1 MAIDAPGRPVDTPR
15 PSPNHDPMPSRNI
28 AVDVLVFGGG
38 IAGLWTLARLRAE
51 GLSAILLET
60 AALGSGQTIASQ
72 GIIHGGVKYA
82 LGGSAGDASAAI
94 AAMPELWTAC
104 LEGRGPL
111 DLRSVRVLSDR
122 QCLWT
127 ARGMGARL
135 MGLAASKTIRAGVST
150 LARDQ
155 RPEGFRDAPANVDVY
170 TVPEPVLEPRSL
182 VEAIAR
188 PHERCCVRYNADTL
202 RFTASGGALR
212 AADVSIDGEPVHI
225 EAAMMVFTA
234 GAGNEA
240 LLARAAE
247 SLGRGAPEPP
257 PMQRRPL
264 HMVLARERSEGTLPP
279 MYAHAVGMA
288 SGPLAT
294 VTSQRDTSGRNVWW
308 IGGSVAESGVDRS
321 AVEQAR
327 FALEQMSA
335 LAPWFDWSVVDWAPV
350 RIDRAEART
359 DSGRRPDGPVVI
371 EWAGAA
377 VCWPSKLAFA
387 PVVADQAVA
396 RALERC
402 RQRAGE
408 FPNDFTPAPIA
419 RLPWER
425 EDIKW
430 F

>member
-1 MAIDAPGRPVDTPR
+1 
-15 PSPNHDPMPSRNI
+15 MPPRNI

-51 GLSAILLET
+51 GLSAILLEST
-60 AALGSGQTIASQ
+60 ALGAGQTIASQ

-111 DLRSVRVLSDR
+111 DLRAARVLSDR

-150 LARDQ
+150 LPRSD

-188 PHERCCVRYNADTL
+188 PHERRCVRYEADSL
-202 RFTASGGALR
+202 RFSASNGTLH
-212 AADVSIDGEPVHI
+212 AAEVTIDGQPAHI
-225 EAAMMVFTA
+225 DAAMVVFTA

-240 LLARAAE
+240 LLARAAHA
-247 SLGRGAPEPP
+247 LGHDAPAPP

-264 HMVLARERSEGTLPP
+264 HMVLARERTEGTLPP

-308 IGGSVAESGVDRS
+308 IGGGIAESGVDRS
-321 AVEQAR
+321 PVEQAK
-327 FALEQMSA
+327 FALEQMSS
-335 LAPWFDWSVVDWAPV
+335 LAPWIDWSVVDWAPV

-359 DSGRRPDGPVVI
+359 DSGRRPDGPVVTD
-371 EWAGAA
+371 WAGAA

-387 PVVADQAVA
+387 PVVADQIVA
-396 RALERC
+396 RALER
-402 RQRAGE
+402 RQRGAAE
-408 FPNDFTPAPIA
+408 FPNDFIPAPIA

>member
-1 MAIDAPGRPVDTPR
+1 
-15 PSPNHDPMPSRNI
+15 MPSRDI
-28 AVDVLVFGGG
+28 AVDALVFGGG

-51 GLSAILLET
+51 GLQTLLLEST
-60 AALGSGQTIASQ
+60 ALGAGQTIASQ

-82 LGGSAGDASAAI
+82 LGGAAGDASAAI

-104 LEGRGPL
+104 LNGTGPL
-111 DLRSVRVLSDR
+111 DLRAVRVLSER

-135 MGLAASKTIRAGVST
+135 MGLAASKAIRAGVAA
-150 LARDQ
+150 LPRDE
-155 RPEGFRDAPANVDVY
+155 RPEGFRAAPANIDVY
-170 TVPEPVLEPRSL
+170 SVPEPVLEPRSL

-188 PHERCCVRYNADTL
+188 PYERLCVRYDAHSLRFATSGGTL
-202 RFTASGGALR
+202 RAVEAI
-212 AADVSIDGEPVHI
+212 IDGQAVRI
-225 EAAMMVFTA
+225 EAALMVFTA
-234 GAGNEA
+234 GSGNEA

-247 SLGRGAPEPP
+247 ALGHGAPAAPL
-257 PMQRRPL
+257 MQRRPL
-264 HMVLARERSEGTLPP
+264 HMVLARERSEGALPR

-294 VTSQRDTSGRNVWW
+294 VTSQRDTSGRTVWW
-308 IGGSVAESGVDRS
+308 IGGGVAESGVDRS
-321 AVEQAR
+321 SVEQAK
-327 FALEQMSA
+327 FALEQMSS
-335 LAPWFDWSVVDWAPV
+335 LAPWIDWSVVDWAPV

-359 DSGRRPDGPVVI
+359 ESGRRPDGPVVLD
-371 EWAGAA
+371 WAGAA

-387 PVVADQAVA
+387 PVVAEQILA
-396 RALERC
+396 RAVPR
-402 RQRAGE
+402 RQPRAAAAIDDL
-408 FPNDFTPAPIA
+408 PPAPIA

>member
-1 MAIDAPGRPVDTPR
+1 MPPR
-15 PSPNHDPMPSRNI
+15 DI

-51 GLSAILLET
+51 GLEALLLEST
-60 AALGSGQTIASQ
+60 ALGAGQTIASQ

-82 LGGSAGDASAAI
+82 LGGSAGDASTAI

-104 LEGRGPL
+104 LNGAGPL

-150 LARDQ
+150 LPRDE
-155 RPEGFRDAPANVDVY
+155 RPEGFRAAPPNIDIY
-170 TVPEPVLEPRSL
+170 SVPEPVLEPRSL

-188 PHERCCVRYNADTL
+188 PHERRCVRYDADTI
-202 RFTASGGALR
+202 RFTARSGTLR
-212 AADVSIDGEPVHI
+212 AAEVTIDGEPVRI
-225 EAAMMVFTA
+225 EAALVVFTA

-240 LLARAAE
+240 LLARAADA
-247 SLGRGAPEPP
+247 LGDGAPAPP

-308 IGGSVAESGVDRS
+308 IGGGIAESGVDRS
-321 AVEQAR
+321 AVEQAK
-327 FALEQMSA
+327 FALEQMSS
-335 LAPWFDWSVVDWAPV
+335 LAPWLDWSVVDWAPV

-359 DSGRRPDGPVVI
+359 DSGRRPDGPVVVD
-371 EWAGAA
+371 WAGAA

-387 PVVADQAVA
+387 PVVAEQIVA
-396 RALERC
+396 HALQR
-402 RQRAGE
+402 RQPRPAAAIDDL
-408 FPNDFTPAPIA
+408 PPAPIA